1 MENYPCKQQ
10 TEQGGGEQGMAAL
23 FSISKLELLEESA
36 GTKASWMLLV
46 RASPPQLV
54 TSLNRMDEHLKNK
67 SVESHDMSWKQFR
80 T

>member
-46 RASPPQLV
+46 RAWNQHAVKPPTTGHFPQQDGWAL
-54 TSLNRMDEHLKNK
+54 E
-67 SVESHDMSWKQFR
+67 E
-80 T
+80 